1 MFDIGCSNCENRNNR
16 AQRRHVL
23 VAEDSFFIQQL
34 VCSLLGKA
42 GYTVDLAS
50 NGVDALRLAVANEYA
65 FILMDINMP
74 TIDGIEATIMIRA
87 LEDPGYAIPIV
98 AMTAETAID
107 RIEDMAEAGMNGLL
121 GKPFGQAQLCEAIAP
136 WIG

>member
-1 MFDIGCSNCENRNNR
+1 MLCVSR
-16 AQRRHVL
+16 
-23 VAEDSFFIQQL
+23 
-34 VCSLLGKA
+34 
-42 GYTVDLAS
+42 
-50 NGVDALRLAVANEYA
+50 LRNEYA
-65 FILMDINMP
+65 FILMDINMS

-107 RIEDMAEAGMNGLL
+107 RIEGHGRGRHEWFAR
-121 GKPFGQAQLCEAIAP
+121 KAIWTSSILQGYAP